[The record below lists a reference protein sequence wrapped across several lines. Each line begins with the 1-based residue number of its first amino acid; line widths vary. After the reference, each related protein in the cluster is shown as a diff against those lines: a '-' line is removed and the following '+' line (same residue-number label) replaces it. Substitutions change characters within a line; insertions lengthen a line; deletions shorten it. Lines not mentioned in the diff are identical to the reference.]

1 MVNLIELISGNIYLG
16 ILTKTV
22 VILTAA
28 LILHVIVKTSFSK
41 ISKKV
46 SEEASVEEKKLKQTR
61 INFLQILFAFLIYL
75 FACIFI
81 LFLIPGFKAFSVSLL
96 AGAGILAIVVG
107 LAAQKTLANIISGIS
122 IAVSVPF
129 RIGDRIKVGEEYGDV
144 EELTL
149 RHTVMK
155 TWDNRRV
162 IIPNALVADKE
173 IVNYSIKDEKMMW
186 TVNIGIGYDS
196 DIDKARKIMLDKA
209 KKHPEVIVPDVA
221 NSDGEIEKGEP
232 YVMVTECGDF
242 SVKLRLYFWVSAPNK
257 TWQTSFELIE
267 QIKKEFDKQ
276 GIDMPFLQRT
286 ITRKKSLRK
295 GKKK

>member
-1 MVNLIELISGNIYLG
+1 MANLIELISGNIYLG

-209 KKHPEVIVPDVA
+209 KKHSEVIVPDVA

-286 ITRKKSLRK
+286 ITRKKDF
-295 GKKK
+295 KKRR

>member
-209 KKHPEVIVPDVA
+209 KKHSEVIVPDVA

-286 ITRKKSLRK
+286 ITRKKDF
-295 GKKK
+295 KKRR

>member
-286 ITRKKSLRK
+286 ITRKKDF
-295 GKKK
+295 KKRR

>member
-1 MVNLIELISGNIYLG
+1 MANLIELISGNIYLG

-209 KKHPEVIVPDVA
+209 KKHSEVIVPDVA

-286 ITRKKSLRK
+286 ITRKKSF
-295 GKKK
+295 KKRR